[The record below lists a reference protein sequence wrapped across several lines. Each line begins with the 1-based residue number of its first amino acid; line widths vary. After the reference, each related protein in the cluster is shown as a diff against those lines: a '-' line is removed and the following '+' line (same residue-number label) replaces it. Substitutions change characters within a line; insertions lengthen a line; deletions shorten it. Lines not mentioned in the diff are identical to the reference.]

1 MATAFAQLNQETK
14 LLKQQVEKSKARI
27 SSFFF
32 LSEGRRTM
40 FQDAEARL
48 KALETENEVLR
59 DDAAEMLRQIL
70 SALAP
75 KTKKPSKK

>member
-1 MATAFAQLNQETK
+1 
-14 LLKQQVEKSKARI
+14 
-27 SSFFF
+27 
-32 LSEGRRTM
+32 M